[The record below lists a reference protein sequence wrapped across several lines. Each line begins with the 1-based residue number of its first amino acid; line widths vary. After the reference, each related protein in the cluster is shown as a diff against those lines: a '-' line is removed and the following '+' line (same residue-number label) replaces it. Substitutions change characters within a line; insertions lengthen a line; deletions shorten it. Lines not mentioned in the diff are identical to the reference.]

1 MKRLFSIALLAA
13 LPVVAL
19 AAKDELSK
27 YAGVYKGE
35 TRAKGET
42 RRQSTEGPYAIR
54 HHTITL
60 SLGRDG
66 TATLTQSP
74 DGTHEITSFAH
85 WSHDGDTIKLN
96 FDPVDQQPTP
106 APMSFRLDH
115 KALTPVVWNHDLW
128 RKLPPPTLH
137 RSREGVGKE
146 DED

>member
-1 MKRLFSIALLAA
+1 MKRLLCLALLAM
-13 LPVVAL
+13 LPVVAP
-19 AAKDELSK
+19 AKDELAK

-42 RRQSTEGPYAIR
+42 REQSRDGTYAIR

-74 DGTHEITSFAH
+74 DGVHEITSFAH
-85 WSHDGDTIKLN
+85 WSHDGDVINLK

-128 RKLPPPTLH
+128 RALPPPALH
-137 RSREGVGKE
+137 RSREGVGQ
-146 DED
+146 DD